1 MEDKFFCVKWKDET
15 IGVLARIEEMY
26 YAWFETKHL
35 KDKESGEIHIKQ
47 LSFEPEVLYTNPT
60 LFEVFEKRIKVE
72 VGEDPCYRLARSG
85 ASRPTDNFYV
95 EVMEEKEAEYFK
107 KIIED
112 MNKKRP
118 EGVDNAYSRN

>member
-15 IGVLARIEEMY
+15 IGVLARIEEVY
-26 YAWFETKHL
+26 YAWFQTRLL
-35 KDKESGEIHIKQ
+35 KDKEAGEIHIRQ
-47 LSFEPEVLYTNPT
+47 LSFEPDILYTNPT

-72 VGEDPCYRLARSG
+72 EGEDPCYRLERSS

-95 EVMEEKEAEYFK
+95 EIMNDREAEYFK

-112 MNKKRP
+112 MNKNK
-118 EGVDNAYSRN
+118 EKEVNNANSRN

>member
-26 YAWFETKHL
+26 YAWFQTKYL
-35 KDKESGEIHIKQ
+35 KDKEAGKIHIKQ
-47 LSFEPEVLYTNPT
+47 LSFEPDILYINPS

-72 VGEDPCYRLARSG
+72 EGEDPCYRLERSS

-95 EVMEEKEAEYFK
+95 EIMNEREAEYFK

-112 MNKKRP
+112 MNKNKQ
-118 EGVDNAYSRN
+118 EGRNNAYSRN

>member
-15 IGVLARIEEMY
+15 IGVLARIEEVY
-26 YAWFETKHL
+26 YAWFQTRLL
-35 KDKESGEIHIKQ
+35 KDREAGEIHIRQ
-47 LSFEPEVLYTNPT
+47 LSFEPDVLYTNPT

-72 VGEDPCYRLARSG
+72 EGEDPCYRLERSS

-95 EVMEEKEAEYFK
+95 EVMNDREAEYFK

-112 MNKKRP
+112 MNKNK
-118 EGVDNAYSRN
+118 EKEVNNANSRN

>member
-15 IGVLARIEEMY
+15 IGVLARIEEVY
-26 YAWFETKHL
+26 YAWFQTRLL
-35 KDKESGEIHIKQ
+35 KDREAGEIHIRQ
-47 LSFEPEVLYTNPT
+47 LSFEPDVLYTNST

-72 VGEDPCYRLARSG
+72 EGEDPCYRLERSS

-95 EVMEEKEAEYFK
+95 EVMNEREAEYFK

-112 MNKKRP
+112 MNKNKQ
-118 EGVDNAYSRN
+118 EGVNNAHSRN